1 MSPHPDEAV
10 TRRWNGRLLDAGL
23 RQHDTAPETGA
34 RAGAETRTAAGA
46 GVHAGAGAE
55 AGAGADV
62 QTGTTRTAAGSG
74 AGADAGPGT
83 VAAADSLPIQS
94 SCPPEDVR

>member
-23 RQHDTAPETGA
+23 RQHDTGSETGP
-34 RAGAETRTAAGA
+34 R
-46 GVHAGAGAE
+46 AGAGAGMHAGAE
-55 AGAGADV
+55 SRTDTDAGAGA
-62 QTGTTRTAAGSG
+62 G
-74 AGADAGPGT
+74 AGAGPGT
-83 VAAADSLPIQS
+83 VTAADSPPIQS